1 MESCSDMNPHFPAVT
16 FTKISLIS
24 CSILSL
30 IGLAQ
35 MKSQLGTTPNIRD
48 IVVGRCYVYNALIDP
63 SLRLDCVKM
72 WRQFEDAV
80 VLQSSCNVTV
90 DYLPIF
96 YTVPQSGP
104 CHRSLF
110 WSKTRKLMHSYAA
123 AVGTFWTL
131 EDTLIGFLFN
141 DLHWC
146 GQHKNPGFDFSSC
159 PMWSTCRNHP
169 MYSLWRQASESVSAV
184 TARILVQLCELLPLC
199 DFPRSL
205 TLSSLLQF
213 AETACGNVTVLLN
226 GSIVNA
232 FDRNSMLGSVE
243 VNGLRPEKVEYVNI
257 KVAADQQGPYIES
270 CHRGSVLDL
279 IQILQSRGFQWTCTD
294 SDQCRHLFP
303 QNPDDSPVHPGS
315 DRTNVSDLF

>member
-1 MESCSDMNPHFPAVT
+1 T
-16 FTKISLIS
+16 ISILL
-24 CSILSL
+24 CLLLKGSILSL

-146 GQHKNPGFDFSSC
+146 GQHKNPGVSC

-169 MYSLWRQASESVSAV
+169 MYSLWRQASES
-184 TARILVQLCELLPLC
+184 
-199 DFPRSL
+199 
-205 TLSSLLQF
+205 F

-257 KVAADQQGPYIES
+257 KVAADQQGPYMYRIKTFFHTFLS
-270 CHRGSVLDL
+270 LIFVGCRFVDAATGVVTCFHRTLT
-279 IQILQSRGFQWTCTD
+279 ILQCIQDPTEPTC
-294 SDQCRHLFP
+294 
-303 QNPDDSPVHPGS
+303 
-315 DRTNVSDLF
+315 RTYFNSLEQGKCSVSD